1 MSRQPYR
8 ENAEFGAMVG
18 RMIRTYGG
26 RVADD
31 IEGFADLVAKRA
43 QLDAAIDEAAV
54 RLHEGT
60 PDRPGHSWAEIGR
73 VLGIT
78 RQSARERFGREV
90 GSS

>member
-8 ENAEFGAMVG
+8 ENADYGAMVT
-18 RMIRTYGG
+18 RMIRSYGR

-31 IEGFADLVAKRA
+31 IEGFADLVAQRA
-43 QLDAAIDEAAV
+43 QLDAAIDEAAR

-60 PDRPGHSWAEIGR
+60 PERPGHSWTEIGR

-78 RQSARERFGREV
+78 RQSARERFG
-90 GSS
+90 S